1 MSEKEE
7 VKRIVEKYHES
18 MFELSENATIEE
30 LKTVMKYVVKQTNL
44 KQENTIDMKK

>member
-7 VKRIVEKYHES
+7 VKRIVEKYHKS

-30 LKTVMKYVVKQTNL
+30 FKTVMKYVVKQVDL
-44 KQENTIDMKK
+44 KQENIEDIEK

>member
-7 VKRIVEKYHES
+7 VKRIVEKYHKS

-30 LKTVMKYVVKQTNL
+30 LKTVMRYVVKQTH
-44 KQENTIDMKK
+44 KQEDTIDIKK